1 VVGFPPRIG
10 LESPAPF
17 RREALAACRPSSW
30 CGKVRLGL
38 LALGALLPKLVT
50 PAAFR
55 VEYIVRRD
63 EPPPLIRYVLGREAH
78 RVNGDLRMRVLEL
91 ALAGALAL
99 AAPMAAHSAPPGS
112 NVGAA
117 ARGPAP
123 GVMQAGE
130 THGANWLPA
139 PGGGGGGWHPPHW
152 GPSRFNGGWGSYRGL
167 GVPTYWVWGPSGGAF
182 DYPFSDWR
190 GPSGGWGNP

>member
-1 VVGFPPRIG
+1 VRQSAAGAIGIGGAASQIGDPGRI
-10 LESPAPF
+10 S
-17 RREALAACRPSSW
+17 
-30 CGKVRLGL
+30 
-38 LALGALLPKLVT
+38 
-50 PAAFR
+50 

-63 EPPPLIRYVLGREAH
+63 ERPPLIRYVLGREAH
-78 RVNGDLRMRVLEL
+78 RVNGDLKMRVLEL

-99 AAPMAAHSAPPGS
+99 AAPMAAHSAPLGS
-112 NVGAA
+112 NIGAA
-117 ARGPAP
+117 GRGPAP

-152 GPSRFNGGWGSYRGL
+152 GPSRFNGGWGPYRGP